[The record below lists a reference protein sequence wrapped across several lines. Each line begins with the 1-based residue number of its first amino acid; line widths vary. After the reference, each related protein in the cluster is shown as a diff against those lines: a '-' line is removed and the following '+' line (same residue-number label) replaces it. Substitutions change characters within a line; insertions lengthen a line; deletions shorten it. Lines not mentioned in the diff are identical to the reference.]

1 MHCIGGARR
10 TGGGARPETRR
21 RRRRP
26 TAARSRRRPAF
37 APSYRALGI
46 ILLKDGKKAEAASSF
61 ERYLELSPQA
71 EDRKYVESY
80 LRMANKPAGAQ
91 AVRRIAMVAL
101 CAALAGCIPAPA
113 RVDTPRTEGPDKAYT
128 VDLPTGWIK
137 QYTAENNLIVSR
149 DGYLLQTLAVVRRP
163 LKHAFE
169 RTKKDASDG
178 MLPSEL
184 AELEIAEIKARDELT
199 EALTVLENE
208 PALVGGLEGFRV
220 RVSYRNPRGLEIH
233 EEVFGVVGQIQAVPA
248 RLPRTAA
255 LLLRQVLPG
264 LPENGRV
271 VPDRGD
277 LIACI
282 PVQSSPHRRRSGS
295 DWVVGAG
302 NDRVLVIPAHAGI
315 QKGSRLARERRP
327 RN

>member
-1 MHCIGGARR
+1 
-10 TGGGARPETRR
+10 
-21 RRRRP
+21 
-26 TAARSRRRPAF
+26 
-37 APSYRALGI
+37 
-46 ILLKDGKKAEAASSF
+46 
-61 ERYLELSPQA
+61 
-71 EDRKYVESY
+71 
-80 LRMANKPAGAQ
+80 
-91 AVRRIAMVAL
+91 MVAL

-113 RVDTPRTEGPDKAYT
+113 RVDTPRTEAPDKSYT

-169 RTKKDASDG
+169 RTKKDASDA

-233 EEVFGVVGQIQAVPA
+233 EEVFGVV
-248 RLPRTAA
+248 
-255 LLLRQVLPG
+255 
-264 LPENGRV
+264 
-271 VPDRGD
+271 D
-277 LIACI
+277 
-282 PVQSSPHRRRSGS
+282 
-295 DWVVGAG
+295 
-302 NDRVLVIPAHAGI
+302 
-315 QKGSRLARERRP
+315 KSRLYLLVYRAP
-327 RN
+327 RLYYFAKYYPDFQKTVESFRIAAT